1 MHFLNGPT
9 MVGLVPAYL
18 PGGIFWV
25 YFIGACLVAA
35 GISLNIGKKDGLA
48 MKLLAALL
56 VIFALTVFLPMFLAG
71 NPMALSPLLKDLG
84 LAGAALFFSEHAVDK
99 S

>member
-1 MHFLNGPT
+1 
-9 MVGLVPAYL
+9 
-18 PGGIFWV
+18 
-25 YFIGACLVAA
+25 
-35 GISLNIGKKDGLA
+35 
-48 MKLLAALL
+48 
-56 VIFALTVFLPMFLAG
+56 MFLAG